1 MAANVQPELE
11 TVAAVIVTRNRRENL
26 RHCLE
31 TLLAQTYPLSAVFVV
46 DNSSTDGT
54 AEMVK
59 GEFSPAIY
67 HRLPDNV
74 GSGGGYRTGLG
85 LAFEEG
91 ASWLWAIDDEGGLGP
106 GGLGGGGG
114 GERPADGR
122 VLLLGGGLRVLRPG
136 PQHGEVQDSPRAGH
150 RRHARQTQPRR
161 AGGEAPPQ
169 PPLLSDAEHD
179 LHPPAHPAV
188 SLQDGT
194 LAGAGRPG
202 AGGQGDL
209 LAGAAQAAKDGDDFP
224 RCAGRPAG
232 PAGQDRGDRLTDAVT
247 GVLQV
252 IQQGQLRGAEVFAL
266 DLARELAAGW
276 RALPL
281 TPSPL
286 PYPSP

>member
-1 MAANVQPELE
+1 MAANVQPEFE

-91 ASWLWAIDDEGGLGP
+91 ASWLWAIDDEVVLEP
-106 GGLGGGGG
+106 DVL
-114 GERPADGR
+114 ERMMARVAQPHRVADILLPAEF
-122 VLLLGGGLRVLRPG
+122 G
-136 PQHGEVQDSPRAGH
+136 PQTGEVQDSPRAGH
-150 RRHARQTQPRR
+150 RRHARQTEPRR

-232 PAGQDRGDRLTDAVT
+232 PAGQDRGDRL
-247 GVLQV
+247 
-252 IQQGQLRGAEVFAL
+252 
-266 DLARELAAGW
+266 
-276 RALPL
+276 
-281 TPSPL
+281 
-286 PYPSP
+286 